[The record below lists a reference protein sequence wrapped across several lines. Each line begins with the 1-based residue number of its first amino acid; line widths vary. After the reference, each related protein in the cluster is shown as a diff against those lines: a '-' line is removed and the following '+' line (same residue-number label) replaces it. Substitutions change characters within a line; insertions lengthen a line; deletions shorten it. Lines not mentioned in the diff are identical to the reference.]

1 MGKTVLRQLQHSTD
15 LFLSFPSLEAVA
27 SAPAFCAPC
36 TFLQSRRDER
46 GAMLSAEAQLQHG
59 YLSAHSSGFSGY
71 SLIRGIPF
79 QALIRIKPMPSISVR
94 VFKFGPIG
102 KTIKRKSYR
111 PGPDQ

>member
-1 MGKTVLRQLQHSTD
+1 
-15 LFLSFPSLEAVA
+15 
-27 SAPAFCAPC
+27 
-36 TFLQSRRDER
+36 
-46 GAMLSAEAQLQHG
+46 MLSAEAQLQHG

-111 PGPDQ
+111 PGPDE